1 METTPRRRKKSRASP
16 KDVPDPKRLLP
27 KLRERL
33 DRERIMLVRHQARLL
48 RVFHVWEKQS
58 RLIARLER
66 RISKLEQL

>member
-1 METTPRRRKKSRASP
+1 MESTPRRRKKSPASP
-16 KDVPDPKRLLP
+16 KAVPDPKRLLP

-33 DRERIMLVRHQARLL
+33 GRGRIALVRLQARLL
-48 RVFHVWEKQS
+48 RVFHVWEKQT